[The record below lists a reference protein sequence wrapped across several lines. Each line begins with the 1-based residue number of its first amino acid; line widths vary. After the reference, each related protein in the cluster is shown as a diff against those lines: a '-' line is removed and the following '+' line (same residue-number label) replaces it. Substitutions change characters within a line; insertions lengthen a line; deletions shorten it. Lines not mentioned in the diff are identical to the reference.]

1 MVGAA
6 WGTTCA
12 KAGDMNCI
20 LEDAIAKAENSRN

>member
-12 KAGDMNCI
+12 KAGDINGI
-20 LEDAIAKAENSRN
+20 LEYAIAKAENSRN